1 MQTAVPATPPQTPGL
16 LVITNEQWFD
26 RWGLAEELIA
36 TFDQARDPSVPLSVP
51 SSPANTIPEIGPNPI
66 LTAES
71 FADAG
76 IPAPT
81 TASAA
86 APIGTTFDQATSAPL
101 FANTTFLLDPPALGL
116 PPSGVEHM
124 QAKLR
129 FQRRVNGGNFGLTPV
144 TSDGPQ
150 TDSILVEFQPA
161 NQCVNTVRGSVVQ
174 SSVLTGLTFATSFD
188 STKSTTTMTFSDANG
203 TVTLQPGPPP
213 GAISFDLSHLQ
224 LWAVVMKKIQD
235 VTGNQQLACGDI
247 FAQDS
252 SGNFTL
258 QGPTATAIDDK
269 NSVVYLLEVLTTKK
283 VTDLAFTGGLRNAAN
298 LLFAGVQTGQQPQ
311 DADARVQRV
320 LGSVQNG

>member
-1 MQTAVPATPPQTPGL
+1 M
-16 LVITNEQWFD
+16 
-26 RWGLAEELIA
+26 
-36 TFDQARDPSVPLSVP
+36 P

-298 LLFAGVQTGQQPQ
+298 LLFAGSKPDNSLRIRTPGCSAYWGVFRMDKQSHQLLNRQLRRRTARKPNASPQPSSPLSLSLDTITG
-311 DADARVQRV
+311 RIRKR
-320 LGSVQNG
+320 